1 MTMKR
6 HIILSFGILLACA
19 VSLPVLAQD
28 DLDTDDT
35 REVVKKKV
43 QTKLPTYPMM
53 EVKGIVV
60 DAVSKEPL
68 SGIQV
73 QTLNNRLYAAMTNEQ
88 GEFTIKVP
96 TFATSLYVYAPRYLS
111 QQVGIGDGKKTLRI
125 TMLSDKFKSMYENG
139 TNVTA
144 LAEANVSNT
153 TSLTVETEI
162 ENNIGADIHAINR
175 SGGPG
180 YGATM
185 FIRGLNSLNANAM
198 PLIVVDGIIRDMQET
213 RNTLHYGD
221 YTNLLLNINPSD
233 IEKVQVLKNATA
245 LYGAKGGNG
254 VVLITTKRGYSMA
267 TRIDANIGAGVTL
280 VGRLPE
286 VMNASQYRLYA
297 SEMLGTYPYIGRYT
311 DEFKFLNDDPNK
323 YYYSEYH
330 NETDWTKEVYHTAV
344 TQNYS
349 INVQGG
355 DNVGMYNLS
364 LGYTD
369 AQSTARKNDFN
380 RLNVRFNT
388 DINVIDKLTTRF
400 DMSYTKL
407 NRNVFDNGA
416 PVDFGI
422 APVSSPTLLALI
434 KAPFLNPYAFNSV
447 TGQLTTRLSDADN
460 FLTALDRDLTLGNPT
475 ALLENGNAINKNRVE
490 TMVFNTVIA
499 PRYEFSRYLSLT
511 ETFSYTLD
519 RTSQRYYRPA
529 GGMPIFLIDGIGRV
543 QSLVSTMF
551 SKQTSV
557 VSDTRLQFT
566 KQFGEHFI
574 DAYGGF
580 RYASYSF
587 DDNTPEGQRDSGTN
601 DKQPNI
607 SANMTYINVKG
618 IADAWKNM
626 TWYANLD
633 YNYRNRYFAQLTLAA
648 ESSSRFGENS
658 SGLKLAGVKWG
669 IFPSVQ
675 LGWAVTNEAWFPKTD
690 ALNYLL
696 VKAGFDLSGNDDIN
710 NYAARTSFGVVK
722 YLNNLTA
729 AQLNNI
735 GNDQITYEKTRRIN
749 LGLQSYWLNNRLGVA
764 FDYYINKTSNL
775 LTLKSFDNPVA
786 GINNYWS
793 NGGSLQNTGF
803 ELTVT
808 GKPVV
813 SKNFNVEV
821 GASMGHYVNKIQT
834 LPNDDKIYIGGQ
846 LAGQG
851 YTSSIYGKDNIATIV
866 GYEAGSFYGYKF
878 LGVFADDA
886 QAAQAGSAGYLY
898 MLDNTGAHKD
908 FRAGDAHFADLNGD
922 GKIGIEDRTIIGNPN
937 PDIYGNIFTN
947 IMWGNFTLSVGF
959 NYSLGNDVFNYQRSV
974 LEGGN
979 NFYNQTVAMTNR
991 WRYEGQVT
999 DIPRVSYDDPMG
1011 NSRFSD
1017 RWIEDGS
1024 YLRLK
1029 TLRLNYKV
1037 PVSLSWLQGLQI
1049 WAEANNLFTVTRYIG
1064 SDPEFSVANGV
1075 LYQGIDAGN
1084 VPLSRTFSMGM
1095 KINL

>member
-1 MTMKR
+1 
-6 HIILSFGILLACA
+6 
-19 VSLPVLAQD
+19 
-28 DLDTDDT
+28 
-35 REVVKKKV
+35 
-43 QTKLPTYPMM
+43 
-53 EVKGIVV
+53 
-60 DAVSKEPL
+60 
-68 SGIQV
+68 
-73 QTLNNRLYAAMTNEQ
+73 
-88 GEFTIKVP
+88 
-96 TFATSLYVYAPRYLS
+96 
-111 QQVGIGDGKKTLRI
+111 
-125 TMLSDKFKSMYENG
+125 
-139 TNVTA
+139 
-144 LAEANVSNT
+144 
-153 TSLTVETEI
+153 
-162 ENNIGADIHAINR
+162 
-175 SGGPG
+175 
-180 YGATM
+180 
-185 FIRGLNSLNANAM
+185 
-198 PLIVVDGIIRDMQET
+198 
-213 RNTLHYGD
+213 
-221 YTNLLLNINPSD
+221 
-233 IEKVQVLKNATA
+233 
-245 LYGAKGGNG
+245 
-254 VVLITTKRGYSMA
+254 
-267 TRIDANIGAGVTL
+267 
-280 VGRLPE
+280 
-286 VMNASQYRLYA
+286 
-297 SEMLGTYPYIGRYT
+297 
-311 DEFKFLNDDPNK
+311 
-323 YYYSEYH
+323 
-330 NETDWTKEVYHTAV
+330 
-344 TQNYS
+344 
-349 INVQGG
+349 
-355 DNVGMYNLS
+355 
-364 LGYTD
+364 
-369 AQSTARKNDFN
+369 
-380 RLNVRFNT
+380 
-388 DINVIDKLTTRF
+388 
-400 DMSYTKL
+400 
-407 NRNVFDNGA
+407 
-416 PVDFGI
+416 
-422 APVSSPTLLALI
+422 
-434 KAPFLNPYAFNSV
+434 
-447 TGQLTTRLSDADN
+447 
-460 FLTALDRDLTLGNPT
+460 
-475 ALLENGNAINKNRVE
+475 
-490 TMVFNTVIA
+490 
-499 PRYEFSRYLSLT
+499 
-511 ETFSYTLD
+511 
-519 RTSQRYYRPA
+519 
-529 GGMPIFLIDGIGRV
+529 
-543 QSLVSTMF
+543 
-551 SKQTSV
+551 
-557 VSDTRLQFT
+557 RLQFT

-808 GKPVV
+808 GKPIV